1 MSYETL
7 IFDHGDGVATLTLN
21 RPDKLNSFNAR
32 MHEEM
37 RAAMKTVERD
47 DSIRCLLL
55 TGAGRAFCAGQ
66 DLGDRDVAPDTE
78 MPDLGDSLERNYNPL
93 IRRIIRLE
101 KPVVCAVNGV
111 AAGAGAN
118 LALACDIV
126 LAAQSAYFVQ
136 SFSRIGLIPDSGGS
150 WLLPRLI
157 GRARATAITM
167 LAEKV
172 SAQQAADWGMIW
184 KALGDEELMPQALK
198 LASHLARQP
207 TRGLG
212 YLKRA
217 LLLSSDTDLDR
228 QLDVERDLQRLAGR
242 TEDYREG
249 VAAFIEKREPEFRG
263 R

>member
-1 MSYETL
+1 MTYHTL
-7 IFDHGDGVATLTLN
+7 LFDVSEGVATLTLN
-21 RPDKLNSFNAR
+21 RPDKLNSFNAE

-47 DSIRCLLL
+47 DGIRCLLL

-66 DLGDRDVAPDTE
+66 DLGDRDVSPDAE

-93 IRRIIRLE
+93 IRRIVKLE

-136 SFSRIGLIPDSGGS
+136 SFSNIGLIPDSGGS

-157 GRARATAITM
+157 GRARAMAITL

-184 KALGDEELMPQALK
+184 KAIGDEELMPQAIRMAQQ
-198 LASHLARQP
+198 LAQRP

-212 YLKRA
+212 YLKRCMQ
-217 LLLSSDTDLDR
+217 LSSEQDLDA
-228 QLDVERDLQRLAGR
+228 QLDTERDLQRLAGR

-249 VAAFIEKREPEFRG
+249 VAAFMQKRQPRFTG
-263 R
+263 K

>member
-1 MSYETL
+1 VSYETL

-198 LASHLARQP
+198 LAGHLARQP

-217 LLLSSDTDLDR
+217 LLLSSEHDLDR